1 MKQVKWPTT
10 SNKIIQ
16 KIVVF
21 CNLWMWPHGAFAGV
35 LSNIL
40 LEIRHIHS
48 MHGFRPHFLY
58 TNDNQQI
65 YCRFSKFKTSMRH
78 VERNE
83 MILNNSKNKLL
94 FFLNGVKTLMIFWE
108 ETNPLSRNRKHFSQN
123 KYDLWTS
130 FFIDLIQKC
139 EILSLYR

>member
-94 FFLNGVKTLMIFWE
+94 FFWMEWRLWWFSEKRQILFLEIENISVRINTICGRVF
-108 ETNPLSRNRKHFSQN
+108 LS
-123 KYDLWTS
+123 
-130 FFIDLIQKC
+130 I
-139 EILSLYR
+139 